1 MNGLNQSTYNIVQ
14 QRHYA
19 DLLPYSAE
27 TEKLYQDD
35 AVWIIT
41 SSFIIFTMHSG
52 FGLLESGSVSAKDEV
67 NIMIKNVVDVVFGG
81 LAYWAFGYGL
91 SYGDDWEN
99 PIIGWG
105 KFFYDPSSYFEHE
118 LQEPHK
124 KPLKEGW
131 SYASFLFDLSL
142 STTASTI
149 VSGAVAERAKL
160 KSYIVLGCVVVLI
173 QALPAHWIW
182 DDNGFFYHMG
192 VIDFAGCASVH
203 MVGGVIGLMA
213 TLYLKPRRNR
223 FEEDSIHQM
232 SSPTNALLGTFML
245 WWGWFGIN
253 SGSAWGITNG
263 RWRLGAR
270 AAVAT
275 IMSSVG
281 GGATAIVISFVKTK
295 KLQVNHLINGLLASI
310 VSITALC
317 GVARPWHALVIGS
330 VSAMLSIAVL
340 PLLEKLKIDDPV
352 GIVPIHMTSSIWGMF
367 AVGIFAEEDAMLT
380 ATKGKR
386 GLIYSWDPTLLG
398 IQMLCTV
405 TIIAYSA
412 IVGLLS
418 IVIISKSPL
427 GLRVTDYEEQ
437 IGADVVEHGL
447 SGTNIARYHLE
458 KPMNKRVFATV
469 TKAITKW
476 KMLAKS
482 KSRSKRMALATQKIE
497 ERNRLHALAMSNG
510 HVHPATPNALVENEV
525 EVRQRRSVTPPQET
539 QAVIEE
545 DSQSNTVVSPVI
557 PITANGDAIHTEA
570 DLVED
575 TKNPVDIE
583 AGITLA
589 VDEMVAS
596 WDNVKKAKN
605 ALVSQPSDFKKLN
618 DGFSA
623 LGLLTE
629 QAQKFGHDL
638 VIREK
643 ELKEKLVEFGIRLN
657 DNSEAVKE
665 VKELSKFITQEQ
677 KKSREIGNLL
687 NKIDQLKAMG
697 SDADLEEP
705 LEKERNFSKTL
716 KIVKNISSLLSSQIS
731 DFVAASSTPKS
742 VANILNAIDPID
754 TEMEWITEQNAVRSM
769 LDKGIEDDANLTNT
783 TANDNGTSAANS
795 TASATSASG
804 THCASASAFG
814 ITVLFSLLVVQ
825 FTH

>member
-1 MNGLNQSTYNIVQ
+1 MNFNATHHNIVQ
-14 QRHYA
+14 REHYA
-19 DLLPYSAE
+19 NKLYPLSAE

-105 KFFYDPSSYFEHE
+105 KFFYDPSSYFDYMDDSEGRR
-118 LQEPHK
+118 

-131 SYASFLFDLSL
+131 SYAAFLFQLSL

-192 VIDFAGCASVH
+192 VVDFAGCASVH

-281 GGATAIVISFVKTK
+281 GGATSIVISFVKTK

-317 GVARPWHALVIGS
+317 GVARPWHALIIGS
-330 VSAMLSIAVL
+330 VSAVLSIAVL
-340 PLLEKLKIDDPV
+340 PLLDKLKIDDPV
-352 GIVPIHMTSSIWGMF
+352 GIVPIHMTSSIWGMI
-367 AVGIFAEEDAMLT
+367 AVGLFAEEDAVLN
-380 ATKGKR
+380 ATKGKY
-386 GLIYSWDPTLLG
+386 GLFYSWDFTLLG
-398 IQMLCTV
+398 IQVLCSVTV
-405 TIIAYSA
+405 ITYSA
-412 IVGLLS
+412 LVGLLA

-447 SGTNIARYHLE
+447 SGTNIARYHIE

-476 KMLAKS
+476 KMMAKA

-497 ERNRLHALAMSNG
+497 ERNRMHAMAMSNG
-510 HVHPATPNALVENEV
+510 HVHPVTNTLVEDEGENGHDLPLPELPSKTPEQVPEEQPQNEV
-525 EVRQRRSVTPPQET
+525 
-539 QAVIEE
+539 I
-545 DSQSNTVVSPVI
+545 VSPVI
-557 PITANGDAIHTEA
+557 PITQNGDIPHA
-570 DLVED
+570 V
-575 TKNPVDIE
+575 E
-583 AGITLA
+583 AGT
-589 VDEMVAS
+589 
-596 WDNVKKAKN
+596 
-605 ALVSQPSDFKKLN
+605 
-618 DGFSA
+618 
-623 LGLLTE
+623 
-629 QAQKFGHDL
+629 H
-638 VIREK
+638 
-643 ELKEKLVEFGIRLN
+643 
-657 DNSEAVKE
+657 SEHPHSPV
-665 VKELSKFITQEQ
+665 
-677 KKSREIGNLL
+677 
-687 NKIDQLKAMG
+687 
-697 SDADLEEP
+697 
-705 LEKERNFSKTL
+705 
-716 KIVKNISSLLSSQIS
+716 
-731 DFVAASSTPKS
+731 
-742 VANILNAIDPID
+742 
-754 TEMEWITEQNAVRSM
+754 
-769 LDKGIEDDANLTNT
+769 
-783 TANDNGTSAANS
+783 
-795 TASATSASG
+795 
-804 THCASASAFG
+804 
-814 ITVLFSLLVVQ
+814 
-825 FTH
+825 